1 MQGIDSTN
9 DSRFGG
15 LMNEDKFN
23 LSLRQFLKTFGI
35 TGQREIEKAVDDAIR
50 VGKLKGNESLRA
62 RVTLEIDGLPLE
74 KVVEGDI
81 VLE

>member
-1 MQGIDSTN
+1 
-9 DSRFGG
+9 
-15 LMNEDKFN
+15 MNEDKFN
-23 LSLRQFLKTFGI
+23 LSLRQFLKTFGV

-50 VGKLKGNESLRA
+50 EGRLKGHESLRA

-81 VLE
+81 TLE